1 MVAADMRTRLSCLPP
16 TSPSQEPAAK
26 VPITSCR
33 SGTPVVLAT
42 ASGSQVPFKL
52 TVRTREQDE
61 HTSHVVFLH
70 KLTWPE
76 ALSDRRLTIQARTRF
91 GAARA
96 ASALSHAALNYSAT
110 IGRHLTAWPL
120 PAPALRRWTPRARS

>member
-1 MVAADMRTRLSCLPP
+1 MRTRPSCLLTTPL
-16 TSPSQEPAAK
+16 QEPAAK

-33 SGTPVVLAT
+33 SGTPVVLTT

-52 TVRTREQDE
+52 TVRTKEQDE

-76 ALSDRRLTIQARTRF
+76 ALSDRRLTIQARTRS
-91 GAARA
+91 GAALA
-96 ASALSHAALNYSAT
+96 ASAPHHAVFYYPAT
-110 IGRHLTAWPL
+110 IVRHLTAWP
-120 PAPALRRWTPRARS
+120 

>member
-1 MVAADMRTRLSCLPP
+1 MRAHLSRLPT
-16 TSPSQEPAAK
+16 TSPQEPAAK

-33 SGTPVVLAT
+33 SGTPVVLTT

-52 TVRTREQDE
+52 TVRTKEQDE

-76 ALSDRRLTIQARTRF
+76 ALSDRRLTIQARTRS

-96 ASALSHAALNYSAT
+96 AFPSHHAALNYPAT
-110 IGRHLTAWPL
+110 IGRHLTACPC
-120 PAPALRRWTPRARS
+120 PTPALRRWTPRARS